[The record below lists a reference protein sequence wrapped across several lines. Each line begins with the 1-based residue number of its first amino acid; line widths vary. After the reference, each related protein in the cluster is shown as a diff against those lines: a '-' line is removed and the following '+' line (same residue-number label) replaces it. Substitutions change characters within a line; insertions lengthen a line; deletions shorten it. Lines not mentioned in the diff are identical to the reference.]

1 MTCRRFTLVRRPVGM
16 EHPVIT
22 QSLHDVALAGLGI
35 GGPFYNKM
43 IKFDNVYLLQQYSYS
58 LVTSNSWSATCF
70 ALSEDTREREGIGG
84 DREVVLMTS
93 CDDKEL

>member
-1 MTCRRFTLVRRPVGM
+1 
-16 EHPVIT
+16 
-22 QSLHDVALAGLGI
+22 
-35 GGPFYNKM
+35 M

-58 LVTSNSWSATCF
+58 SVTSNSWSATCF

-84 DREVVLMTS
+84 DREVVLMIS